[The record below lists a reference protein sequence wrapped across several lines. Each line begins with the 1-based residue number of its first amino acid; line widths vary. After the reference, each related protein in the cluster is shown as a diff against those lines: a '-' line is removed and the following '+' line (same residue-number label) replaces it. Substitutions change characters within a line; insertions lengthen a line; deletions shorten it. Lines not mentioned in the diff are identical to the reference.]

1 MYRPQEGGIER
12 GKVKGK
18 NGEAVP
24 SAHKSLSLPTSAPV
38 SLIHKGYD
46 GWPGQGPGMAFWQGE
61 EKREGRGLIC
71 NRRPCS
77 VVYCVSM
84 QPI

>member
-12 GKVKGK
+12 GRVKGE

-46 GWPGQGPGMAFWQGE
+46 GWPGQVWRF
-61 EKREGRGLIC
+61 GRG
-71 NRRPCS
+71 RKRGRAGD
-77 VVYCVSM
+77 
-84 QPI
+84 

>member
-1 MYRPQEGGIER
+1 MFRPQEGGIGR
-12 GKVKGK
+12 GRIKGE

>member
-1 MYRPQEGGIER
+1 MYSLQEGEKER
-12 GKVKGK
+12 ERVRGE
-18 NGEAVP
+18 NREAVP

-46 GWPGQGPGMAFWQGE
+46 GWPGQGPGMAFWQE
-61 EKREGRGLIC
+61 EERGQGWGLIC
-71 NRRPCS
+71 NSRPCF

-84 QPI
+84 QPV